1 MSHSLRPGEDRHA
14 GRWNAKDI
22 WALAIL
28 LAAWIVYAG
37 PMLSP
42 ATNLYATDTFCH
54 DVPLR
59 LYAARAIRAAEFP
72 LWTPDVNCG
81 YPLFADGQ
89 AGVLYPFFAMYVAWP
104 TPEAHDWFMALHF
117 LLLGGFTYLFLRG
130 QQLAATAS
138 LLGAVTFM
146 ASSYHQATHVV
157 PGLLATVVWL
167 PLSLHLIDRSV
178 NGHRRALWWCAVVN
192 AVALLAGAVHVAL
205 ISYSLQA
212 IWLLYLCWPHVVRHG
227 ILKATIAFVLPLML
241 CAVQVW
247 PTRQFL
253 GVSNRA
259 TGLFAP
265 SLDWKTF
272 SDFLVPWRFLI
283 TFVWPSAFG
292 TPWDWPGSFET
303 NFPLWEES
311 WVVFHGFGAILLL
324 PLGILLG
331 KPRSK
336 IWFWLAMLV
345 LATFVSMS
353 STGRWIMMYV
363 PLHNLFRAPARY
375 MVVTSLAV
383 SVLVAYGAEWL
394 FAAITKAWQA
404 RGTWLMA
411 AVYAGTVLLCV
422 AGAVYHHFGPYL
434 TKSDF
439 YTIHSPELV
448 SAAHSGQHF
457 RLLPL
462 ARAVFRYWSLDDA
475 QLRRTAASL
484 PVSYN
489 LLFDVPVATIL
500 DQGNAVSPRNLTELI
515 QSRHPNVLKL
525 AAITHLSCPISIDEL
540 EADIETIFL
549 PEPIPPSAQL
559 EVLSTAPAFVY
570 RNRSPEPRAQMV
582 YRTRTITDA
591 AKRLAVLLSP
601 DFDPKREA
609 IVEQELPPFA
619 QPRES
624 PKVTLSQV
632 KLNLLEIEVETAAS
646 GLLVVADCFFP
657 HSCARVDGK
666 RQNLIRVNHA
676 FCGITLPA
684 GRHVVRLQY
693 SAQPVYQ
700 GLAVTLVAAAIA
712 CLGLWRAM

>member
-1 MSHSLRPGEDRHA
+1 MSQSLLPGDGSRTA
-14 GRWNAKDI
+14 WRNTNDLG
-22 WALAIL
+22 ALTVL
-28 LAAWIVYAG
+28 VAAWFVYAG

-54 DVPLR
+54 DLPLR

-72 LWTPDVNCG
+72 LWTPHVNCG

-117 LLLGGFTYLFLRG
+117 LLLGGFTYRFLRG
-130 QQLAATAS
+130 QQLAPTAS

-157 PGLLATVVWL
+157 PGLLAAVVWL
-167 PLSLHLIDRSV
+167 PLALHLIYRGV
-178 NGHRRALWWCAVVN
+178 NGHGRALWWCAIVN

-212 IWLLYLCWPHVVRHG
+212 LWLLYLCWPRVVRHG
-227 ILKATIAFVLPLML
+227 IPQATIAFVLPLML
-241 CAVQVW
+241 CAVQIW
-247 PTRQFL
+247 PTRQLL
-253 GVSNRA
+253 GASNRA

-283 TFVWPSAFG
+283 TFFWPSAYG
-292 TPWDWPGSFET
+292 TPSAWPGSFET

-311 WVVFHGFGAILLL
+311 LVVFHGFGAIVLL
-324 PLGILLG
+324 PLGICIG

-336 IWFWLAMLV
+336 VWFWLAMLV

-353 STGRWIMMYV
+353 STGRWLMMYV

-375 MVVTSLAV
+375 MVVASLSA
-383 SVLVAYGAEWL
+383 SVLVAYGADVL
-394 FAAITKAWQA
+394 LASVRRAWQV
-404 RGTWLMA
+404 RRPRLVK

-422 AGAVYHHFGPYL
+422 AGAVYHHFGSYL
-434 TKSDF
+434 TKADF
-439 YTIHSPELV
+439 YAIHSPELV
-448 SAAHSGQHF
+448 SAAHRGQHF

-500 DQGNAVSPRNLTELI
+500 DQGNAVSPRHLTELI
-515 QSRHPNVLKL
+515 QSRHPNALKL
-525 AAITHLSCPISIDEL
+525 AAITHLSCPISIDEI
-540 EADIETIFL
+540 ASDVETMFL
-549 PEPIPPSAQL
+549 PEPIPPKDQV

-570 RNRSPEPRAQMV
+570 RYRSPLPRAHMV
-582 YRTRTITDA
+582 YSTRIVADDA
-591 AKRLAVLLSP
+591 ARLAVLLSP
-601 DFDPKREA
+601 DFDPSREA
-609 IVEQELPPFA
+609 IVEQELPRFVEPTERP
-619 QPRES
+619 Q
-624 PKVTLSQV
+624 VTLSQA
-632 KLNLLEIEVETAAS
+632 KLNLLKVEVETAGS
-646 GLLVVADCFFP
+646 GLLVVSDCYFP
-657 HSCARVDGK
+657 HLLATVDGNA
-666 RQNLIRVNHA
+666 QNMVRVNHA
-676 FCGITLPA
+676 FCGIPLTA
-684 GRHVVRLQY
+684 GRHVVCLQY
-693 SAQPVYQ
+693 SARPVYQ
-700 GLAVTLVAAAIA
+700 GLAVTLAAAAVVCI
-712 CLGLWRAM
+712 GLWRSR